1 MTLICMKRISNIA
14 FFDDD
19 WYYFFLDGM
28 QDWVAISLPQL
39 MGIIYLLKNLV
50 LPFDNIII
58 IILIFIKQKCTCLQI
73 LFIESSSI
81 FKNVYNHIVT
91 NFTLFKI
98 LI

>member
-39 MGIIYLLKNLV
+39 MGIMYLFKNLV
-50 LPFDNIII
+50 LPFDNITI
-58 IILIFIKQKCTCLQI
+58 IILIFKKQKCCPSLK
-73 LFIESSSI
+73 I
-81 FKNVYNHIVT
+81 F
-91 NFTLFKI
+91 I

>member
-39 MGIIYLLKNLV
+39 MRIMYLFENLV
-50 LPFDNIII
+50 LPFDNIITI
-58 IILIFIKQKCTCLQI
+58 IILNFYHKAKKVILIKHL
-73 LFIESSSI
+73 I
-81 FKNVYNHIVT
+81 FKR
-91 NFTLFKI
+91 
-98 LI
+98 

>member
-39 MGIIYLLKNLV
+39 MGIMYLFKNLV

-58 IILIFIKQKCTCLQI
+58 MILI
-73 LFIESSSI
+73 
-81 FKNVYNHIVT
+81 
-91 NFTLFKI
+91 
-98 LI
+98 

>member
-39 MGIIYLLKNLV
+39 MGIMYLFKNLV

-58 IILIFIKQKCTCLQI
+58 IIIIFKKQN
-73 LFIESSSI
+73 IESSSI
-81 FKNVYNHIVT
+81 FKNIYIHMIT

-98 LI
+98 LMRTYSKIK